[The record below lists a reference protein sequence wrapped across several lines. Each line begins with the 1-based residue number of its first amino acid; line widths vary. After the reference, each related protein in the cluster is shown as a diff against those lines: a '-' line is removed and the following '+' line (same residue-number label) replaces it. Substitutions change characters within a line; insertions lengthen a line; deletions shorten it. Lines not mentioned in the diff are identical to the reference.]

1 MLKRR
6 WKIFAIVALVIA
18 AIAAMVGGVL
28 LLNRPQQPTVL
39 QPFLPPSV
47 GNVHLTMGIP
57 SQADRTNANDYLIDD
72 DKRPYALSYN
82 DSKRIPN
89 WVSWQLNKSWLGTA
103 PRTNDF
109 REDPTLPKGW
119 YRVKSTDYNGSGYDR
134 GHMAPSADRA
144 RDTATNS
151 ATFLM
156 TNIVPQ
162 TADNNRD
169 VWESLESESRRL
181 VNLGQELYIVA
192 GGAGEKGSI
201 GSAKISVPAS
211 TWKVI
216 VVMAKPGATAA
227 DVTSRTRVIAVDVPN
242 IQGIKDKT
250 WRDFRVSVDQLEAK
264 TGYDFLSRVTG
275 SVQQAIERRVDKG

>member
-1 MLKRR
+1 MLKPR
-6 WKIFAIVALVIA
+6 WQIFAIAALVIA
-18 AIAAMVGGVL
+18 LIVGGIIL
-28 LLNRPQQPTVL
+28 INRPKEPTGT
-39 QPFLPPSV
+39 QPFLPPVV

-57 SQADRTNANDYLIDD
+57 SKATRDIQNANDYLIDD
-72 DKRPYALSYN
+72 NQRPYALSYN
-82 DSKRIPN
+82 NSKRIPN

-109 REDPTLPKGW
+109 RADPTLPKGW
-119 YRVKSTDYNGSGYDR
+119 YQVKSSDYNGSGYDR

-144 RDTATNS
+144 KDIATNS

-162 TADNNRD
+162 TPDNNRD

-181 VNLGQELYIVA
+181 ANLGKELYIVA
-192 GGAGEKGSI
+192 GGVGEKGTI
-201 GSAKISVPAS
+201 GAAKISIPAS

-216 VVMAKPGATAA
+216 VVLDKPGLRAA
-227 DVTSRTRVIAVDVPN
+227 NVTNKTRVIAVDVPN

-264 TGYDFLSRVTG
+264 TGYNFLTNVPEAVQTAIESRVDRG
-275 SVQQAIERRVDKG
+275 